1 MRKLLYSFL
10 FFFLT
15 YFSFGQSTFTD
26 NTPGTGKTWTIPAG
40 VTSITVEIWGA
51 GGAGG
56 GAISNRGGAG
66 GGGGAFSSRT
76 FSVSPGR
83 SVSYDVGS
91 GGTGVNGVGNDGT
104 NSRLVYTPTSTTLIA
119 EGGRGGERGANLGS
133 NGGDGGTA
141 SGGATNTSGANGSDT
156 FFNLTNGA
164 AGGAGANGSAGGNAR
179 GSNGAGNA
187 GGIPGGGGGGA
198 RGNNNIGGAGGN
210 GQVRITYTPDGTYR
224 SQIVSIDAG
233 TTPWCPGETRNV
245 SVVVRNAGTAT
256 WTDGVAF
263 TSVADINIGIRWN
276 SSADNWGDYFLR
288 VNAGNLG
295 PNQTRTYTFSVTAS
309 NNDGNAYTTTLPPGS
324 NNLICDVVYEG
335 VSWFAGN
342 GNGVGPGNVILTS
355 SAITILGAPNN
366 NRTIAASSSPICAG
380 NGTNITVAASEVG
393 VSYQLRN
400 GTTNVG
406 TAVAGTGGTISLPTG
421 NLTTT
426 TTFNVLGT
434 SCGNSVQM
442 ATTPTVTVNPL
453 PTTSNA
459 GPNQNGN
466 GPFTLA
472 ANTPSVGTGV
482 WAIVSGPNTSTSQ
495 LSSTSSPTA
504 TFNPIGIGTYVLSWT
519 ISNGCGTSTSQVSIT
534 ANCVSNLIKNG
545 NFNNGTNDWSI
556 ATAGGTAKTEVL
568 TEGLYFSNGSPNNTA
583 ELDSEASLRQ
593 QVTVIPNI
601 PYTLSFI
608 YARRPG
614 SQTTVGVTARILGG
628 ATTPSISY
636 STTDTNSTAFTG
648 TLTFTPTTS
657 TVYVEFYNSISTT
670 TLGTIID
677 NIVLTPSP
685 QVAPV
690 AITSPRGSFATLNPV
705 CAGTAVQLDVDNV
718 PATGV
723 TYSWSSTSP
732 GAVFSSTTIKNP
744 TVTFASTL
752 TGIQEVTVLVTPTTG
767 CAGAPSSTYVNLIAA
782 PTVYAVT
789 GGGAYCSG
797 GTGVAVGL
805 ANSTLGV
812 SYQLKFNGADSGSA
826 VTGTGAAI
834 SFGNRTAAGTYTVV
848 ATNTNNCALNMSG
861 NAVITIDPTS
871 VGGSI
876 AGSTTYCSATNST
889 TLTLSGH
896 TGSVTRWQSSTSSTF
911 ASSVTNIS
919 NTTTSLLVTN
929 LATTTY
935 YRAIITSGTCT
946 SANSATATITVN
958 PVHTITAGADRIVCQ
973 NSAMTAITMTL
984 GGGATGATVTNLPPG
999 VTFSVTGNVLTISGT
1014 PTVIDVYTYS
1024 VTTTGNSCTVATTG
1038 GTIRV
1043 GIGNNVLTYNNG
1055 TSGSVCAGANE
1066 NNPVSFTA
1074 PAGTYFNTVTFASY
1088 GLPSGGCG
1096 TYAIGSTCHSA
1107 TSQSV
1112 TETNVLGRSNTVTF
1126 TADNFT
1132 FGDPCPGTGKYYR
1145 GSASYSQ
1152 PVCEGSDAGTI
1163 TGSAPTGPGGYT
1175 YQWERSTTGA
1185 SGSFTPIASSNVQ
1198 SYSPGILTQS
1208 TYFRRIVTSN
1218 GCTSTSP
1225 VVFIRVNARPTSN
1238 VTGST
1243 TICNGQSA
1251 TVSVTFT
1258 GTAPWNV
1265 SYTYG
1270 STSGTFSTSL
1280 NPYTASVNPNTTT
1293 TYAITALTDANCSA
1307 IAADMAG
1314 TATITVNQIQATPSV
1329 VSFTDIDCVNAT
1341 GTIRLGNLPS
1351 GAWTINQTGQATAT
1365 LTGSGT
1371 PYDVTG
1377 LAAGDYT
1384 FTVQTAT
1391 TCVSNSVS
1399 QRINDV
1405 STSTWDGI
1413 SWVGGAPTSTKRI
1426 VIASSAGTPF
1436 PAGTPVVNGCSLT
1449 VNTGINVIVP
1459 SGVTLVITNAVTTNG
1474 QLTFRSG
1481 SSLMQ
1486 TTNVANSGDIN
1497 YERTTSVR
1505 RYDATYW
1512 SMPVTNSAFT
1522 MATLSPLTLL
1532 DKYYWYDP
1540 NSTWTV
1546 NLNGTMPMEVGKG
1559 YNIRAPQP
1567 FDTNTP
1573 AAFTGVFIG
1582 IPNNGPISP
1591 VVVQDRYN
1599 LVGNPYPSAIS
1610 AAALINGNT
1619 NLGTLYFWTHNSSP
1633 VLNPADG
1640 KYYYNNADFAAFN
1653 LTGGT
1658 DTSSGANLNG
1668 QPFQG
1673 YIAAGQG
1680 FLAKPKTGTLN
1691 FTNAMRRTAN
1701 NSQFYKID
1709 GSEDSGE
1716 IERNRLWLNFS
1727 NDLGAF
1733 KQILVG
1739 YIEGATNSF
1748 DINFDAT
1755 TLGSNI
1761 SADFY
1766 SINESNN
1773 MTIQGRALPFDNRD
1787 IVPMG
1792 YKVATAGEYTIA
1804 IDHADGFF
1812 DTQEV
1817 YLEDLLTAKTV
1828 NLRTENYKFT
1838 TAIGTFTNRFN
1849 LRYTSKTLGT
1859 GEFEDLQNS
1868 VLVSLKNKV
1877 VKISSSKETIKTV
1890 NIYNIGAQLLYNKD
1904 NVNSSELLI
1913 SNLNSADQVLLVK
1926 TTLENGHTVT
1936 KKIVYSNL

>member
-1 MRKLLYSFL
+1 MMRKLLYSFL
-10 FFFLT
+10 FFIFLHT
-15 YFSFGQSTFTD
+15 ASFGQSIWSNAITTNNPNLSNPYTTND
-26 NTPGTGKTWTIPAG
+26 VKHAN
-40 VTSITVEIWGA
+40 ITVSGIGRGDGINGVNANGVYTANNWTQSNLANSMNANDYFEFTLTPNSSSVINLTSFQYVGV
-51 GGAGG
+51 AGG
-56 GAISNRGGAG
+56 GSNPVDNFAVR
-66 GGGGAFSSRT
+66 SSIDN
-76 FSVSPGR
+76 
-83 SVSYDVGS
+83 YGS
-91 GGTGVNGVGNDGT
+91 TLGTGASGT
-104 NSRLVYTPTSTTLIA
+104 ITL
-119 EGGRGGERGANLGS
+119 
-133 NGGDGGTA
+133 GTA
-141 SGGATNTSGANGSDT
+141 
-156 FFNLTNGA
+156 FQ
-164 AGGAGANGSAGGNAR
+164 
-179 GSNGAGNA
+179 
-187 GGIPGGGGGGA
+187 
-198 RGNNNIGGAGGN
+198 NIGGP
-210 GQVRITYTPDGTYR
+210 VTFRIY
-224 SQIVSIDAG
+224 A
-233 TTPWCPGETRNV
+233 
-245 SVVVRNAGTAT
+245 
-256 WTDGVAF
+256 
-263 TSVADINIGIRWN
+263 
-276 SSADNWGDYFLR
+276 WG
-288 VNAGNLG
+288 
-295 PNQTRTYTFSVTAS
+295 AS
-309 NNDGNAYTTTLPPGS
+309 NNG
-324 NNLICDVVYEG
+324 
-335 VSWFAGN
+335 
-342 GNGVGPGNVILTS
+342 
-355 SAITILGAPNN
+355 
-366 NRTIAASSSPICAG
+366 RTYGIDSFQF
-380 NGTNITVAASEVG
+380 NGTVT
-393 VSYQLRN
+393 
-400 GTTNVG
+400 
-406 TAVAGTGGTISLPTG
+406 
-421 NLTTT
+421 
-426 TTFNVLGT
+426 
-434 SCGNSVQM
+434 C
-442 ATTPTVTVNPL
+442 AT
-453 PTTSNA
+453 
-459 GPNQNGN
+459 
-466 GPFTLA
+466 
-472 ANTPSVGTGV
+472 
-482 WAIVSGPNTSTSQ
+482 
-495 LSSTSSPTA
+495 
-504 TFNPIGIGTYVLSWT
+504 
-519 ISNGCGTSTSQVSIT
+519 
-534 ANCVSNLIKNG
+534 NLIKNG
-545 NFNNGTNDWSI
+545 NFNNGSTDWSA
-556 ATAGGTAKTEVL
+556 ATAGGTAYTEVL

-593 QVTVIPNI
+593 PVTVIPGVSYN
-601 PYTLSFI
+601 LSFI

-614 SQTTVGVTARILGG
+614 SQATVGVTARILGG
-628 ATTPSISY
+628 AATPSVSY
-636 STTDTNSTAFTG
+636 TTSNTTNTAFTG
-648 TLTFTPTTS
+648 ALTFTPTTS
-657 TVYVEFYNSISTT
+657 VIYVELYNTLSTT
-670 TLGTIID
+670 TLGSIVD
-677 NIVLTPSP
+677 NIVLIPSS
-685 QVAPV
+685 QVAPIATTV
-690 AITSPRGSFATLNPV
+690 PKGSFTTLGSV
-705 CAGTAVQLDVDNV
+705 CAGTPVQLDVDNV

-732 GAVFSSTTIKNP
+732 GATFSSTTIKNP

-752 TGIQEVTVLVTPTTG
+752 TGIQEVTVVATSANG
-767 CAGAPSSTYVNLIAA
+767 CAGTPSSTYVNLIAA
-782 PTVYAVT
+782 PTVYTVT

-805 ANSTLGV
+805 NNSTSGV
-812 SYQLKFNGADSGSA
+812 SYQLKFNGADSGSPVA
-826 VTGTGAAI
+826 GTGAAI

-876 AGSTTYCSATNST
+876 AGSATYCSATNST

-896 TGSVTRWQSSTSSTF
+896 TGSVTRWQSSPSSTF

-935 YRAIITSGTCT
+935 YRAIVTSGTCT

-1066 NNPVSFTA
+1066 NNLVSFTA

-1112 TETNVLGRSNTVTF
+1112 TETNILGRSNTVTF
-1126 TADNFT
+1126 TANNAT

-1185 SGSFTPIASSNVQ
+1185 SGSFTAITSSNVQ

-1225 VVFIRVNARPTSN
+1225 VVFIRVNPRPTSN

-1251 TVSVTFT
+1251 TVSVTLT
-1258 GTAPWNV
+1258 GTGPWSLTRSN
-1265 SYTYG
+1265 G
-1270 STSGTFSTSL
+1270 STSTNITNITASPYTFSVSPTS
-1280 NPYTASVNPNTTT
+1280 NTNYTV
-1293 TYAITALTDANCSA
+1293 TALSDANCSA
-1307 IAADMAG
+1307 NAADMTG
-1314 TATITVNQIQATPSV
+1314 TATITVNQIEATPSI

-1377 LAAGDYT
+1377 LAAGNYT

-1391 TCVSNSVS
+1391 TCVSVATAP
-1399 QRINDV
+1399 QAINDN
-1405 STSTWDGI
+1405 STSTWDGV

-1426 VIASSAGTPF
+1426 VIAANGGTPF

-1449 VNTGINVIVP
+1449 VNPGVNVIVA

-1540 NSTWTV
+1540 NSTWTIS
-1546 NLNGTMPMEVGKG
+1546 LNGTMPMEVGKG

-1567 FDTNTP
+1567 FDADTP
-1573 AAFTGVFIG
+1573 APFTGVFVG
-1582 IPNNGPISP
+1582 VPNNGNIAPT
-1591 VVVQDRYN
+1591 VVQDRYN

-1691 FTNAMRRTAN
+1691 FTNSMRRTAN

-1817 YLEDLLTAKTV
+1817 YLEDLLTAKIV

-1859 GEFEDLQNS
+1859 GEFEDLENS
-1868 VLVSLKNKV
+1868 VVVSLKNKV
-1877 VKISSSKETIKTV
+1877 VKISSSKEAIKTV

-1926 TTLENGHTVT
+1926 ITLENGHTVT
-1936 KKIVYSNL
+1936 KKVVYSNL